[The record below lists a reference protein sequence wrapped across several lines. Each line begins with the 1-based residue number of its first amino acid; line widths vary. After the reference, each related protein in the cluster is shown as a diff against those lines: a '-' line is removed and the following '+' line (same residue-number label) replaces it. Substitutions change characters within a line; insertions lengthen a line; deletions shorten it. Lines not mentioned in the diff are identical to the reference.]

1 MGLIFS
7 KEWIAEYMAALNAN
21 PAYDEAAKTW
31 EGDFVFVARDDK
43 TKEAILAA
51 YFDLWHGKCRKAY
64 KVDDIKKLPK
74 AEFVYDGPL
83 ANWKKVLSKELD
95 PIQGLMSG
103 KFKLTGNMS
112 KVMRA
117 VKAAQEMVNTT
128 VKIKTEWPA

>member
-1 MGLIFS
+1 MDELNKS
-7 KEWIAEYMAALNAN
+7 K
-21 PAYDEAAKTW
+21 AYEEAAKTW
-31 EGDFVFVARDDK
+31 EGDFVFIGRDDK
-43 TKEAILAA
+43 TKEAVVAGYL
-51 YFDLWHGKCRKAY
+51 DLWHGKCRKAF

-74 AEFVYDGPL
+74 AEFVYDGPV

-128 VKIKTEWPA
+128 TKIKTEWPS